1 MQTPI
6 SSILSISFF
15 VIFTLSACQFGKSD
29 QEILYAEV
37 MEIHD
42 DVMPEMGTIHRLKK
56 RLKAIDT
63 TIVKSPSYPIILDH
77 LTSLDKADEAM
88 MSWMDEFDNPTED
101 TDNAIAL
108 AYLNKEKIRIS
119 EVRDQMRESI
129 ESAKRVLEEIKK

>member
-6 SSILSISFF
+6 ISIFSISLLI
-15 VIFTLSACQFGKSD
+15 IFTFSACQFGKSE
-29 QEILYAEV
+29 QEVLYAEV
-37 MEIHD
+37 MKIHD

-63 TIVKSPSYPIILDH
+63 TVVKFPSYPIILDH

-101 TDNAIAL
+101 TDKATAL
-108 AYLNKEKIRIS
+108 TYLNKEKIRIS
-119 EVRDQMRESI
+119 EVRDQMKESI
-129 ESAKRVLEEIKK
+129 ESAKQILKEIKK